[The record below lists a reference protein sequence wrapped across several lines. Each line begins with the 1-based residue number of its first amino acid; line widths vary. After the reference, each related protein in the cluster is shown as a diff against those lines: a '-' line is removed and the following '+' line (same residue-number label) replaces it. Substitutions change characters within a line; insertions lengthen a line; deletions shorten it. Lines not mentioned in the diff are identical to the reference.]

1 MHIVCV
7 ELPIH
12 TCSAGPSALPV
23 ICLGGCCGER
33 MGNHG
38 VCRGFKCRMCG
49 ELCSSLWDFDET
61 KHILLGILV
70 PQGHIVYY
78 PPFVYGPPCVV

>member
-33 MGNHG
+33 MGYHG

-61 KHILLGILV
+61 KRIPSGSQKLRSD
-70 PQGHIVYY
+70 
-78 PPFVYGPPCVV
+78 PPPPTNRVHDD